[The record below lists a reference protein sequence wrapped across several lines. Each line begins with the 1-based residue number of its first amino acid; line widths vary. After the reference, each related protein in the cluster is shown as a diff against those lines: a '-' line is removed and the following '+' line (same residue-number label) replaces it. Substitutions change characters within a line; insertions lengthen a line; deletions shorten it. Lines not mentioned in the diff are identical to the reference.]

1 MAAARRPETFVVG
14 AEVELYH
21 TQRRVWQPGVIRRR
35 EPVEEGVTWHR
46 AEGWNP
52 RWLRHAETVHVVNEA
67 GDDYLVWDENV
78 EPALPKQFWRAKL
91 RTRRQGRAEPHT
103 VDEAQGWREE
113 ETVAA
118 AISSAAKQRRARNGG
133 EAVAEDAE
141 ALAESHRRTDALLQ
155 VRAPP
160 AAPRPT
166 GRAEH
171 RSGAR
176 RTSRAPAAAATCS
189 IGPWRPPPSKPTPGS
204 SPPTRASSPR
214 RCSPSPT

>member
-1 MAAARRPETFVVG
+1 MG

-52 RWLRHAETVHVVNEA
+52 RWLRHAETVQVVNEA
-67 GDDYLVWDENV
+67 GDDYLVWDEKV

-91 RTRRQGRAEPHT
+91 RMRRQGRAEPRT

-118 AISSAAKQRRARNGG
+118 AISSGGRQRRARNGG
-133 EAVAEDAE
+133 EAVAEDDE

-155 VRAPP
+155 VRALLP
-160 AAPRPT
+160 
-166 GRAEH
+166 
-171 RSGAR
+171 
-176 RTSRAPAAAATCS
+176 
-189 IGPWRPPPSKPTPGS
+189 
-204 SPPTRASSPR
+204 RASPLRPR
-214 RCSPSPT
+214 